1 MAEEAGSGV
10 VQTRCVGDVAII
22 CAGDYLNKLSGER
35 VERECKRRLE
45 AGCRALVLNFRDTEL
60 INSIGVSI
68 LMGIIDAAQESS
80 AQIVFSNVN
89 NHTKSLFEM
98 LGLTRHVSLAKDEGE
113 ALSRLTI
120 ATMYLK

>member
-1 MAEEAGSGV
+1 MAEAAGSGV

-68 LMGIIDAAQESS
+68 LMGVIDAAQQGN
-80 AQIVFSNVN
+80 ARLVFCNVSGQ
-89 NHTKSLFEM
+89 TATLFGM
-98 LGLTRHVSLAKDEGE
+98 LGLTRHVSVVKDEDE
-113 ALSRLTI
+113 ALSSDVSEVQP
-120 ATMYLK
+120 